1 MTWRC
6 AWCDEPHDSNDPP
19 CDSCGYNSFNRVEG
33 DDSDDG
39 TVETAPT
46 YVWACT
52 NCGREHM
59 RNSPPCARCGNHT
72 LEKTRQTFEDVDTD
86 LEVPSWLEVAKPY
99 SPVIV
104 VLVLVVALFATGTV
118 PLSALPGVGT
128 DLPGEDTEAE
138 GIDLE
143 ETALVVHEEL
153 NDEREA
159 AGEAETDVE
168 DEEIGDEALVYDEG
182 LEEFA
187 TAENQRLVIDAYT
200 DDDGG
205 ERADPTEFDLTCEQE
220 PRGYQIIVGSS
231 IEEYET
237 ESELAGDIADELLET
252 MEAQGIDHAEFES
265 EGIDVH
271 VGPDESVL
279 VLYTAC

>member
-6 AWCDEPHDSNDPP
+6 AWCDEPHESNDPP
-19 CDSCGYNSFNRVEG
+19 CDSCGYNSFNRGE
-33 DDSDDG
+33 DAEADDG
-39 TVETAPT
+39 TVDTAPT
-46 YVWACT
+46 YVWTCT

-72 LEKTRQTFEDVDTD
+72 LEKTRQTFEDVDND
-86 LEVPSWLEVAKPY
+86 LEVPGWLEVAKPY

-104 VLVLVVALFATGTV
+104 VIALVVALFATGIV
-118 PLSALPGVGT
+118 PLSVLPGVGT

-143 ETALVVHEEL
+143 ETALLVHERLTAEQ
-153 NDEREA
+153 EA
-159 AGEAETDVE
+159 TGEAETDGGGE
-168 DEEIGDEALVYDEG
+168 LDEPLAYDDG

-187 TAENQRLVIDAYT
+187 TAENQRLVVDAYT

-205 ERADPTEFDLTCEQE
+205 ERANPAEFDLTCEQE
-220 PRGYQIIVGSS
+220 PRGYQLLADSS

-237 ESELAGDIADELLET
+237 ESELADDVADELLER
-252 MEAQGIDHAEFES
+252 METQDIERPEFDA
-265 EGIDVH
+265 EGIDIH
-271 VGPDESVL
+271 VGPDGSIL